1 MLLENKVAIV
11 TGAASERGI
20 GFATA
25 RLFAEHG
32 ARVALADLAAADPA
46 AYAARI
52 GEAQVGE
59 AHRGYAIDVRDGEAC
74 RALVDAV
81 AADFGGVDI
90 LVGNAGVVHGTP
102 IEDIDRAEYDEIMD
116 TNLGGNFQMAQ
127 AVVPVMRKAGGG
139 AIICVSSIAGRRGGG
154 LFGSAHYSATKAGIF
169 GLVRAL
175 ARELAGDGIRVNAV
189 APGTLDNDFTRGAM
203 TDAHKAEI
211 AKGVPMGRL
220 GESHEIA
227 GPCLFLASALSSYVT
242 GVVLDVNGG
251 LQIQ

>member
-46 AYAARI
+46 AYAA
-52 GEAQVGE
+52 QVGE
-59 AHRGYAIDVRDGEAC
+59 AHKGYAIDVRDGDRC
-74 RALVDAV
+74 RALVDEV

-90 LVGNAGVVHGTP
+90 LIGNAGVVRGTP
-102 IEDIDRAEYDEIMD
+102 IEDIDCAEYDEIMD
-116 TNLGGNFQMAQ
+116 TNLRGNFQMAQ

-139 AIICVSSIAGRRGGG
+139 AIVCVSSIAGRRGGG

-175 ARELAGDGIRVNAV
+175 ARELAADGIRVNAV
-189 APGTLDNDFTRGAM
+189 APGPIDNDFTRGAM

-211 AKGVPMGRL
+211 AKGVPMARL
-220 GESHEIA
+220 GTSDEIA